1 MKNLVS
7 IIIPTFNRLNKLVDA
22 IVSVQNQ
29 NYRNYEIIVVDN
41 CSTDGTIQYLNELND
56 NRISIFKIQN
66 NGNIARSRNLG
77 ILNSK
82 GNFLAFL
89 DSDDLWYPN
98 KLKVCLDEIKKKNLD
113 FLYQNM
119 KIKKN
124 NSIFKKKIGYFRKLK
139 NVNVYDQLIYTGPA
153 FPTSSVILR
162 KKIFNEINNFDEED
176 YKITWEDFDAWLRF
190 SKKTNN
196 FGYLDKVLGEIN
208 IGKDNYL
215 DKNNQIKNI
224 FKFKE
229 TYLQDSQSLPTWCI
243 ITLLTL
249 YFKLNNY
256 EKFYEFYN
264 HIDFK
269 KITLKN
275 SIKISLLS
283 LLLRFQ
289 HILRKF
295 SFKRSC

>member
-1 MKNLVS
+1 MINY
-7 IIIPTFNRLNKLVDA
+7 IISLID
-22 IVSVQNQ
+22 
-29 NYRNYEIIVVDN
+29 
-41 CSTDGTIQYLNELND
+41 
-56 NRISIFKIQN
+56 
-66 NGNIARSRNLG
+66 
-77 ILNSK
+77 
-82 GNFLAFL
+82 
-89 DSDDLWYPN
+89 YPN
-98 KLKVCLDEIKKKNLD
+98 KLKVCLDEMKKKNLD
-113 FLYQNM
+113 FLYHNM